1 MFRKLLGAL
10 AVAAA
15 VMTSPVAAHAAASP
29 ATVGAAVG
37 NTIQVV
43 YPDGS
48 SQRLWL
54 QPDGSWSGESRH
66 GNPRH
71 GHWSLR
77 SDGAICLKQSQ
88 PRTLPLSYCT
98 NVPQSLSVG
107 LRWKANDLLG
117 RPVQMQLLKGVV
129 RSAEA
134 PQKFAGSFAT
144 E

>member
-1 MFRKLLGAL
+1 MFKKLIGAL

-15 VMTSPVAAHAAASP
+15 VMTSSVVAHAAASP
-29 ATVGAAVG
+29 ATVEAAVG
-37 NTIQVV
+37 NTIQVI

-54 QPDGSWSGESRH
+54 EPGGAWSGESRH
-66 GNPRH
+66 GNARH

-77 SDGAICLKQSQ
+77 ADGAICLKQSQ

-98 NVPQSLSVG
+98 NVPASLSIG
-107 LRWKANDLLG
+107 LRWRASDLLG

-134 PQKFAGSFAT
+134 QRKIAASFT
-144 E
+144 RE

>member
-1 MFRKLLGAL
+1 
-10 AVAAA
+10 
-15 VMTSPVAAHAAASP
+15 MTSSVVAQAGEPA

-37 NTIQVV
+37 NTIQVL

-54 QPDGSWSGESRH
+54 EPDGSWNGESRH
-66 GNPRH
+66 GHARH
-71 GHWSLR
+71 GRWSLR
-77 SDGAICLKQSQ
+77 ADGAICLKQSQ

-98 NVPQSLSVG
+98 SVPHSLSVG
-107 LRWKANDLLG
+107 LRWAASDLLG

-129 RSAEA
+129 RTAEA
-134 PQKFAGSFAT
+134 PAPRTFAASLSS